1 MDNTSLDQDE
11 IVRLNAQALMK
22 RARSPANKAIR
33 REAILDAA
41 EQHLTV
47 VGIDGFALN
56 PIAQALSIAKG
67 TIYLY
72 FETRESLLLALIGRK
87 VQRWFD
93 AVTIGLKQVSTGR
106 DWAALI
112 FDTAHEDSDLIKLL
126 LRQDLI
132 IEHNL
137 PQARLIEYKTW
148 WRQWFETLAML
159 LAEQLEWRESAG
171 LEAVRVTGPML
182 LGFCLAE
189 QGPDLEAADCPP
201 ALLQF
206 FSEMSPRDAFVTNLS
221 RLMQAIEREG
231 KK

>member
-1 MDNTSLDQDE
+1 
-11 IVRLNAQALMK
+11 MK

-41 EQHLTV
+41 DQHLTD
-47 VGIDGFALN
+47 VGIDGFALS

-72 FETRESLLLALIGRK
+72 FETRESLLLALIERK
-87 VQRWFD
+87 VQRWFE

-106 DWAALI
+106 EWAMLV

-148 WRQWFETLAML
+148 WRQWFETLASR
-159 LAEQLEWRESAG
+159 LAEQLELTGSAG

-182 LGFCLAE
+182 LGFCHAE

-201 ALLQF
+201 ELLQF
-206 FSEMSPRDAFVTNLS
+206 FSEMSPRDAFVTNLA
-221 RLMQAIEREG
+221 RVMQAIEREG
-231 KK
+231 RK

>member
-1 MDNTSLDQDE
+1 M
-11 IVRLNAQALMK
+11 NAQAMR

-72 FETRESLLLALIGRK
+72 FETRESLLLALIERK
-87 VQRWFD
+87 VQRWFE
-93 AVTIGLKQVSTGR
+93 AVTIGLKQVSTSQE
-106 DWAALI
+106 WATLV
-112 FDTAHEDSDLIKLL
+112 FDTAHEDKDLIKLL

-137 PQARLIEYKTW
+137 SQARLIEYKTW
-148 WRQWFETLAML
+148 WRQWFETLAMH
-159 LAEQLEWRESAG
+159 LAEQLDWRESAG
-171 LEAVRVTGPML
+171 IEAVRVTGPML
-182 LGFCLAE
+182 LGFCHAE
-189 QGPDLEAADCPP
+189 QG
-201 ALLQF
+201 Q
-206 FSEMSPRDAFVTNLS
+206 
-221 RLMQAIEREG
+221 I
-231 KK
+231 